1 MAVFVSVFSWRFH
14 LYKNI
19 FKSKAK
25 LATARATAIKQFNT
39 LKSDHERL
47 KKLYA
52 KVRNLHRTLTNAPQT
67 LAMSK

>member
-25 LATARATAIKQFNT
+25 LATARAIKQFNT